1 MNLEKLK
8 ENFEK
13 ASSNL
18 DMQKMVEKALV
29 YAEACQQQRKYDSAI
44 SCLKKLLPRV
54 DKEKRHKAIILT
66 ALGIAYWE
74 KAQLKKALSNFEE
87 ALQIFKE
94 LGDKTGKAAIL
105 CIVGVTYWRKCE
117 WDRALEILEN
127 ALDLKTDKDNRF
139 VSLYGAFDRGLL
151 TLQNRIRLGR
161 ELEQPMKILQPL
173 FSSIA
178 LHLIEGNWEAFKT
191 CLEESEA
198 LAKQM
203 GHKDMLN
210 ATVGISMLADQFS

>member
-8 ENFEK
+8 KSFEK
-13 ASSNL
+13 ACSNL
-18 DMQKMVEKALV
+18 DMQEMVEKAVV

-54 DKEKRHKAIILT
+54 DKEKRLKAIVLA
-66 ALGIAYWE
+66 ALGTAYWE

-87 ALQIFKE
+87 ALQLFKE
-94 LGDKTGKAAIL
+94 LGDKAGEVAIL
-105 CIVGVTYWRKCE
+105 SIVGVTYWRKCE
-117 WDRALEILEN
+117 WDRALQILEN
-127 ALDLKTDKDNRF
+127 ALNLKTDKNNRF
-139 VSLYGAFDRGLL
+139 VSLYGAFDRGLV

-203 GHKDMLN
+203 GHKDILK
-210 ATVGISMLADQFS
+210 ATLGISMLADQFS

>member
-1 MNLEKLK
+1 MSLEKLEKSFVNAYSNMDMK
-8 ENFEK
+8 EMVKK
-13 ASSNL
+13 A
-18 DMQKMVEKALV
+18 VI
-29 YAEACQQQRKYDSAI
+29 YAEACQQKRKYDSAI
-44 SCLKKLLPRV
+44 SCLKKLLPRL

-66 ALGIAYWE
+66 ALGTAYWE

-117 WDRALEILEN
+117 WDRALQILEN
-127 ALDLKTDKDNRF
+127 ALNLKTDKNKRF
-139 VSLYGAFDRGLL
+139 VSLYVAFDRGLS

-173 FSSIA
+173 FSSIV
-178 LHLIEGNWEAFKT
+178 LHLIEGNWEVFKT
-191 CLEESEA
+191 CLEESEV
-198 LAKQM
+198 LAKQI
-203 GHKDMLN
+203 GHRDILKAILK
-210 ATVGISMLADQFS
+210 ISQLADQFS

>member
-8 ENFEK
+8 KNFEK
-13 ASSNL
+13 ACSNL
-18 DMQKMVEKALV
+18 DMQEMVEKALV

-54 DKEKRHKAIILT
+54 DKEKRQKAIVLT
-66 ALGIAYWE
+66 ALGAAYWE
-74 KAQLKKALSNFEE
+74 KAQLKKALSNFKE
-87 ALQIFKE
+87 ALKLFKE
-94 LGDKTGKAAIL
+94 LDNKAGQAAIL
-105 CIVGVTYWRKCE
+105 SIVGVTYWRKCE
-117 WDRALEILEN
+117 WDRALQILEN
-127 ALDLKTDKDNRF
+127 ALNLKTDKDNRF

-203 GHKDMLN
+203 GHKDILK
-210 ATVGISMLADQFS
+210 ATVGISLLADQFS

>member
-8 ENFEK
+8 KSFEK
-13 ASSNL
+13 ACSNL
-18 DMQKMVEKALV
+18 DIKEMVKKAV
-29 YAEACQQQRKYDSAI
+29 IYAEACQQKRKYDSAI
-44 SCLKKLLPRV
+44 SRLKKLLSKV
-54 DKEKRHKAIILT
+54 DKDKGHKAIVLT
-66 ALGIAYWE
+66 ALGTAYWE
-74 KAQLKKALSNFEE
+74 KAQLKKALRNFEE
-87 ALQIFKE
+87 ALQLFRE
-94 LGDKTGKAAIL
+94 MDDKAGKAAVL
-105 CIVGVTYWRKCE
+105 FIVGVTYWRKCE
-117 WDRALEILEN
+117 WGRALQILEN
-127 ALDLKTDKDNRF
+127 ALNLKTDKDNRF
-139 VSLYGAFDRGLL
+139 VSLYGAFDRGLV

-203 GHKDMLN
+203 GHKDILK